1 MLAFQARDD
10 LWMSVI
16 PNNLWLVAHFVAQFP
31 PARARTSIQLIQFNA
46 IASSSSSMAP
56 MSHGDAKVFVK
67 FGPARNVSRPTSWRA
82 SSLEAQFSDFAFNWL
97 NSSLSSWSKSS
108 HLKFGSDKLSIR
120 LSFLTRLCTP
130 NVVRVLV
137 ILINY
142 TRVCFKRRP
151 NWKTMTFKSWW
162 YFPVLL
168 YRFATDFDNIQN
180 AEIISRDCSFIYR
193 SQLCQAVTAVG
204 VQANLEDLCWFS

>member
-1 MLAFQARDD
+1 MLLPVVPQAWH
-10 LWMSVI
+10 LCYTEI
-16 PNNLWLVAHFVAQFP
+16 LLQKA
-31 PARARTSIQLIQFNA
+31 
-46 IASSSSSMAP
+46 
-56 MSHGDAKVFVK
+56 FVK
-67 FGPARNVSRPTSWRA
+67 FGPARNFSRPKYWRA
-82 SSLEAQFSDFAFNWL
+82 SSVKAQFSDFAFNWL

-108 HLKFGSDKLSIR
+108 HLTFGSDKLSIRQKFR

-130 NVVRVLV
+130 SVVRVLV

-142 TRVCFKRRP
+142 TRVRFKRRW

-180 AEIISRDCSFIYR
+180 VEIISRDCSFIYR
-193 SQLCQAVTAVG
+193 PSQRRPTMPSCHCGRFASYLGFPARFVLILV
-204 VQANLEDLCWFS
+204 S